1 MRNMNQLS
9 STIENEGKKSTLR
22 DIPLFSELSIE
33 QLRKI
38 SSFSKLKSFN
48 KHELIF
54 NKDDFY
60 LGFYILLK
68 GSVKV
73 FKISSQG
80 KESVVHL
87 VKPLTAFADIPLFE
101 GGNYPVSAEALE
113 ESLALFIPKEKFLE
127 LIYKEP
133 GISLKMLAGFAKRL
147 KALVNQIEDLSSR
160 EVTNRLSKY
169 LLKEIKTSG
178 TEKLRDP
185 FVKLT
190 IPKSAI
196 ASYLGT
202 ITETLSR
209 SFKKLQ
215 DEEIIRVNGK
225 KIFVNDMKRLNDL
238 AK

>member
-1 MRNMNQLS
+1 MDLDNL
-9 STIENEGKKSTLR
+9 KSKETLR

-38 SSFSKLKSFN
+38 SSFSKLKNFK
-48 KHELIF
+48 KHERIF
-54 NKDDFY
+54 NEDDFY

-80 KESVVHL
+80 KKSVVHL
-87 VKPLTAFADIPLFE
+87 VRPLTAFADIPLFE

-113 ESLALFIPKEKFLE
+113 ESLTLFIPKEEFLE
-127 LIYKEP
+127 LISKEP
-133 GISLKMLAGFAKRL
+133 EILLKMLAGFAKRL
-147 KALVNQIEDLSSR
+147 KSLINQLEDISSK
-160 EVTNRLSKY
+160 EVSNRLAKY
-169 LLKEIKTSG
+169 LLKEIKTVG
-178 TEKLRDP
+178 TDKLPEP
-185 FVKLT
+185 FIKLT

-196 ASYLGT
+196 AAYLGT

-215 DEEIIRVNGK
+215 DEKIIRVNGK
-225 KIFVNDMKRLNDL
+225 KIFVNNMKRLKDL